1 MKRISYSHN
10 IFYTGS
16 IVEGYKVTIHTP
28 DSIFVVTNVPFV
40 LIAIGDESHWLSFM
54 EKKRRF
60 ELTLGFFSCKAT
72 QDELPR
78 TKQLVNDIA
87 NLFSLL

>member
-1 MKRISYSHN
+1 MKRISYLLKAITN
-10 IFYTGS
+10 
-16 IVEGYKVTIHTP
+16 IHTP

-40 LIAIGDESHWLSFM
+40 LIAIGVESPRFSFM

-60 ELTLGFFSCKAT
+60 ELTLGFFSCKAE
-72 QDELPR
+72 QDELPQ
-78 TKQLVNDIA
+78 TKQLVNEIA

>member
-1 MKRISYSHN
+1 
-10 IFYTGS
+10 
-16 IVEGYKVTIHTP
+16 
-28 DSIFVVTNVPFV
+28 
-40 LIAIGDESHWLSFM
+40 M

-78 TKQLVNDIA
+78 TKQLMNEIVN
-87 NLFSLL
+87 SLVTDLDRNWQVKLKK